1 MRTAAIYC
9 GALRLLS
16 ALSIFVAADGPR
28 PAEAASAPCIVN
40 ADGHIDFVIVAIAVV
55 YSEPVDGGLFL
66 GFALPIIGILS
77 VYYLLR
83 ISGSMI
89 FTSGLVI
96 YYFMDVSS
104 PSVFRSVIL
113 PVMLGLTV
121 IVFGIWAWKRDHMKS
136 GAGWADP
143 GSTGDGSGGDCGGGD
158 GGRC

>member
-1 MRTAAIYC
+1 MDN
-9 GALRLLS
+9 LL
-16 ALSIFVAADGPR
+16 AFILI
-28 PAEAASAPCIVN
+28 
-40 ADGHIDFVIVAIAVV
+40 AIAVV

-66 GFALPIIGILS
+66 GFALPAIGVLS

-89 FTSGLVI
+89 VISGLTI
-96 YYFMDVSS
+96 YYFMDISS

-143 GSTGDGSGGDCGGGD
+143 GSTGGGSGGDCGGGD
-158 GGRC
+158 GGSC